1 MKHIIIGLLTGA
13 LLLATPAAFAQEKD
27 SKGVINNRKE
37 RQKDRIEAGVK
48 DGSLTKGEAAKL
60 KAEQAKIRQ
69 DIRQE
74 RRDGGEFTAK
84 EKAKTASSPAKADTG
99 SAHVQVTAMTARI
112 NEITAHLKTSK
123 KDHMARRGLLQLVG
137 KRKKLLKYIA
147 AKDGD
152 AYLALIKELGIRR

>member
-1 MKHIIIGLLTGA
+1 M
-13 LLLATPAAFAQEKD
+13 
-27 SKGVINNRKE
+27 V
-37 RQKDRIEAGVK
+37 
-48 DGSLTKGEAAKL
+48 
-60 KAEQAKIRQ
+60 
-69 DIRQE
+69 
-74 RRDGGEFTAK
+74 TAK

-147 AKDGD
+147 QKDGD